1 MNKARMVIEPA
12 AEDPVVID
20 PFACFE
26 DVEQNQFDE
35 LYNDN
40 DDQIQENP
48 MRLLLLNQPK
58 NLLINENSIV
68 FNSKNG

>member
-12 AEDPVVID
+12 AEAPVVID

-40 DDQIQENP
+40 DDQIP
-48 MRLLLLNQPK
+48 MRLLSLNQPK

>member
-48 MRLLLLNQPK
+48 MRLL
-58 NLLINENSIV
+58 
-68 FNSKNG
+68 